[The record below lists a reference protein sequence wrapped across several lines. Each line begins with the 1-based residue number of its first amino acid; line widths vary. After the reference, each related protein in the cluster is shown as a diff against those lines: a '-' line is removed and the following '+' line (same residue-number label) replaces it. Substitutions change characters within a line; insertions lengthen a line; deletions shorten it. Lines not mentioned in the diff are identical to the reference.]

1 MIESRQDTPPE
12 IRIAMI
18 GDFVAGHP
26 SHEAANE
33 ALRHAA
39 DALRLPVEIDWIPT
53 PTTAGDEGCA
63 VLEQYDALF
72 APGGDYQSKDG
83 ALAAIRFARER
94 GWPFFGT

>member
-1 MIESRQDTPPE
+1 LT

-33 ALRHAA
+33 AVRHAA
-39 DALRLPVEIDWIPT
+39 ETLPFLVESVWIPT
-53 PTTAGDEGCA
+53 LEITAEGGLA
-63 VLEQYDALF
+63 ALEQYDALF
-72 APGGDYQSKDG
+72 APGGAYESKEG